1 VTPPDRKPPAAGR
14 RVLIVDDEIVNVMLL
29 EELLDGECDALAV
42 AGTGEAALDL
52 IASFRPDLVLLD
64 VMLPG
69 IDGHE
74 VCRRLRADPDLEGL
88 KVVMVSARAM
98 PEDRAA
104 GLAAGADDYRTK
116 PLDFDAFLDGVRAH
130 LAGIG

>member
-1 VTPPDRKPPAAGR
+1 VTAPAHQRVAAGR

-29 EELLDGECDALAV
+29 EELLDGECEALAV
-42 AGTGEAALDL
+42 AETGEAALALVAD
-52 IASFRPDLVLLD
+52 FRPDLVLLD

-74 VCRRLRADPDLEGL
+74 VCRRLRGDPDFAGV
-88 KVVMVSARAM
+88 KVIMVSARAL

-116 PLDFDAFLDGVRAH
+116 PLDFDAFLDGVRAQ
-130 LAGIG
+130 LADT